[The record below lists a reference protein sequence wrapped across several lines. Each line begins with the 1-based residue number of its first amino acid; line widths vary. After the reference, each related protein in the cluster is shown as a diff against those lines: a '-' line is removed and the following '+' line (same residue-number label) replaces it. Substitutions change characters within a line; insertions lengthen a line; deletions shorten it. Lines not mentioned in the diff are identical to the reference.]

1 MANAVVTI
9 KIMPVSPDV
18 DLDAVKESA
27 LIAIENFAGEGDTKV
42 DIQPVAFG
50 LKSLNIIFVMDE
62 ALGSPDALEESIMEI
77 EGVNSFEV
85 SDVRRAIG

>member
-9 KIMPVSPDV
+9 RVMPESPEVNMDVLKDKVLEKIKD
-18 DLDAVKESA
+18 
-27 LIAIENFAGEGDTKV
+27 FAGEGDTRV
-42 DIQPVAFG
+42 SIEPVAFG

-62 ALGSPDALEESIMEI
+62 SLGSPDALEDKITAI

-85 SDVRRAIG
+85 TDVRRAVG

>member
-9 KIMPVSPDV
+9 KIMPVSPEI
-18 DLDAVKESA
+18 DLDAVKDKA
-27 LIAIENFAGEGDTKV
+27 LEEIKNFAGEGDTKV

-50 LKSLNIIFVMDE
+50 LKSLSIIFVMDE
-62 ALGSPDALEESIMEI
+62 ALGSPDALEESILGI